1 MINLEKK
8 KQIEKVPSPLL
19 LRTPA
24 PASYFNQLFARC
36 ILVIGS
42 ALFEITSI
50 SDSGR

>member
-8 KQIEKVPSPLL
+8 KQIGKVPCPLL

-24 PASYFNQLFARC
+24 SAPYFHPLFTRC

-42 ALFEITSI
+42 TLFEITSI